1 MNNTLLME
9 SNRPSDEPINY
20 NSFFFRRDIIDKYIK
35 KINNVHLS
43 NKIQSP
49 LNDYNIYN
57 IDDIMIITSPERMGD
72 VVSLLGSGAEFDLSF
87 TYGEI

>member
-1 MNNTLLME
+1 MKGIILACGAGTRLQPLTRVTNKCLL
-9 SNRPSDEPINY
+9 PVGDKPLIFHTINIFK
-20 NSFFFRRDIIDKYIK
+20 NA
-35 KINNVHLS
+35 
-43 NKIQSP
+43 
-49 LNDYNIYN
+49 N